1 MNILLWIVRV
11 IVILMLVWFAAKN
24 ADPVSINGIG
34 ATLRAPLA
42 LVLLAVFGAG
52 LLVGLLTSLVAIF
65 HLKREIKQLNRA
77 LQNQPRGATLDPA
90 GAAPALK
97 ATPGPSP

>member
-11 IVILMLVWFAAKN
+11 IVILMLVWFASKN

-42 LVLLAVFGAG
+42 LILLAFFGAG
-52 LLVGLLTSLVAIF
+52 LLVGLLSSLAAVF
-65 HLKREIKQLNRA
+65 HL
-77 LQNQPRGATLDPA
+77 
-90 GAAPALK
+90 
-97 ATPGPSP
+97 